1 MVGETCAR
9 RLAPRTTWVSLP
21 TMNLVR
27 ASSAPMLRD
36 AQVQITMIR
45 RLGDNA
51 NLRRDSPHYP
61 LVPNFSIPAGDFVVG
76 FPGDAAMAAQFGRAP
91 LTSLPT
97 LALVTGA
104 AVARPL
110 LQLPRNVRSN
120 RTLRLSSVGARVQ
133 YPSFVGIMCSSSMA
147 DNTAGAARLFVAA

>member
-1 MVGETCAR
+1 
-9 RLAPRTTWVSLP
+9 
-21 TMNLVR
+21 
-27 ASSAPMLRD
+27 
-36 AQVQITMIR
+36 
-45 RLGDNA
+45 
-51 NLRRDSPHYP
+51 
-61 LVPNFSIPAGDFVVG
+61 
-76 FPGDAAMAAQFGRAP
+76 MAAQFGRAP

-97 LALVTGA
+97 MALVTGA

-147 DNTAGAARLFVAA
+147 DNTAGAARIFAAAQGNLPEILDVQKWHPPPGETERGAVNNDSARDLWRNRLNKTGPYRP